1 MVVASL
7 LHCILSDLGIGSWL
21 LLSCILSDL
30 ASKFLNLEDE
40 ILFKRGRFV
49 TP

>member
-1 MVVASL
+1 MNSEQNSL
-7 LHCILSDLGIGSWL
+7 SYSQ
-21 LLSCILSDL
+21 
-30 ASKFLNLEDE
+30 KFLNLEDE

>member
-1 MVVASL
+1 MNSEQN
-7 LHCILSDLGIGSWL
+7 SPSY
-21 LLSCILSDL
+21 SR
-30 ASKFLNLEDE
+30 KFLNLEDE